1 MRICQ
6 IVDLGYEAGGA
17 ERSVRLIRDGLES
30 RGHETIVIA
39 TNRNLGDR
47 VSFADALVPA
57 IGDSAAARTVGRL
70 WYQRAYRSVRRILGV
85 FRPDVVHLHTIGEF
99 SPAVLAATRGLPSV
113 LTVHGPQPFT
123 LRLLPWQL
131 SPDHFR
137 GGGHALKDLTA
148 AGLMRYG
155 YLRFLQRTAYL
166 PGLRTVD
173 RVLCPSRF
181 IAEAVRPD
189 FARTP
194 IHHLYNGVEMPAA
207 KAYVHGSTLLFAGR
221 LEHVK
226 GVHVLLRAMPLV
238 LTAAPATR
246 LVIVGDGA
254 ARADL
259 TRSAADLGVDHA
271 VSFRGRLTP
280 DQLLPEYERATAVV
294 VPSVWPENLPTA
306 ALAALGVGR
315 PLVGSAVGG
324 LPELIDHRR
333 SGLVVPP
340 DDPRALAN
348 ALLELLLEPDTARS
362 MAAAARDKA
371 GDFEISTFISRLTS
385 HYQEL
390 VAENANSD
398 SAEYRGP
405 PVAGQSAD

>member
-17 ERSVRLIRDGLES
+17 EKSVRLIRDELET

-39 TNRNLGDR
+39 TSRNLGDR

-57 IGDSAAARTVGRL
+57 IGDSVAARAVGRL
-70 WYQRAYRSVRRILGV
+70 WHQRAYRSVRQILGV

-113 LTVHGPQPFT
+113 LTVHGPEPFT
-123 LRLLPWQL
+123 LRLLPWRL
-131 SPDHFR
+131 SADHFR
-137 GGGHALKDLTA
+137 GGGYALKDLTA
-148 AGLMRYG
+148 AGLMRYA
-155 YLRFLQRTAYL
+155 YLRFLQRSAYL

-181 IAEAVRPD
+181 IAEAVRRD
-189 FARTP
+189 FARTS
-194 IHHLYNGVEMPAA
+194 IHHLPNGIEMPAA
-207 KAYVHGSTLLFAGR
+207 KAYVHGSTLLFAGL

-238 LTAAPATR
+238 LAAAPATR
-246 LVIVGDGA
+246 LVIVGDGP

-271 VSFRGRLTP
+271 VSFRGRLAP

-294 VPSVWPENLPTA
+294 IPSIWPENFPA
-306 ALAALGVGR
+306 VALEALGVGR

-324 LPELIDHRR
+324 IPELIDHRR

-340 DDPRALAN
+340 DEPGALAT

-362 MAAAARDKA
+362 MAAAAHTKA
-371 GDFEISTFISRLTS
+371 GDYGISTFISRLTS
-385 HYQEL
+385 HYREM
-390 VAENANSD
+390 VAGNANCN
-398 SAEYRGP
+398 SAEYIG
-405 PVAGQSAD
+405 

>member
-6 IVDLGYEAGGA
+6 IVDIGYEAGGA
-17 ERSVRLIRDGLES
+17 EKSVRLIRDELES
-30 RGHETIVIA
+30 RGHETMVIS
-39 TNRNLGDR
+39 TTRNLGSR
-47 VSFADALVPA
+47 VSFADALIPA
-57 IGDSAAARTVGRL
+57 VGDSAAARAVGRL

-99 SPAVLAATRGLPSV
+99 SPAVLAATRDRPSV
-113 LTVHGPQPFT
+113 LTVHGPEPFT

-131 SPDHFR
+131 SADHFR
-137 GGGHALKDLTA
+137 GGSYDLKDLTP

-166 PGLRTVD
+166 PALRTLD

-194 IHHLYNGVEMPAA
+194 IHHLNNGIEMPAA
-207 KAYVHGSTLLFAGR
+207 KAYVHGSTLLFVGR

-226 GVHVLLRAMPLV
+226 GVHVMLRAMPLV
-238 LTAAPATR
+238 LAGAPAAR
-246 LVIVGDGA
+246 VVIVGDGP

-259 TRSAADLGVDHA
+259 TRLAAGLGVDHA
-271 VSFRGRLTP
+271 VTFRGWLTP
-280 DQLLPEYERATAVV
+280 DHLLPEYERATAVV
-294 VPSVWPENLPTA
+294 VPSVWPENFPTV
-306 ALAALGVGR
+306 ALEALGVGR

-324 LPELIDHRR
+324 IPELIDHRR

-340 DDPRALAN
+340 DDPRALAD
-348 ALLELLLEPDTARS
+348 ALLELLLEPDTARA

-371 GDFEISTFISRLTS
+371 GDFGITTFISRLTA

-390 VAENANSD
+390 AATH
-398 SAEYRGP
+398 
-405 PVAGQSAD
+405 